1 MRKERLINLTKE
13 KGMNNIMNSSVKRV
27 MKNLKDNETINAF
40 GEVVEKGAG
49 DYGNHFHQLDLFK
62 ESIKEIGAHSSH
74 SSHAYMLRPT
84 HMSFYDYRSE
94 GPPKMGTWSRV
105 VLEASHVD
113 NRIARARGCWVASD
127 PRSLSI
133 SCNCFIVWIFSQ
145 SCCLH

>member
-62 ESIKEIGAHSSH
+62 ESIKEIQNE
-74 SSHAYMLRPT
+74 MDE
-84 HMSFYDYRSE
+84 FFSE
-94 GPPKMGTWSRV
+94 MDKELANG
-105 VLEASHVD
+105 
-113 NRIARARGCWVASD
+113 
-127 PRSLSI
+127 
-133 SCNCFIVWIFSQ
+133 
-145 SCCLH
+145 